1 MSLSK
6 LLRNSALRWT
16 DKVALWFAEERW
28 TFEQLDR
35 ASSQVAAGLQAAGVK
50 AGDRVAL
57 FMPNCVE
64 LVFSYF
70 GIFKLGAIAVPLNA
84 RYRVEEAEYAL
95 EHSGARTVI
104 VHEKMMAEAAKL
116 PFDKLGI
123 RNCYQIRGIA
133 TAPFKPFA
141 DLLAQKSSAFTPIE
155 VDEDSPAAILYTS
168 GSTAR
173 PKGVT
178 LTYAG
183 FWRNCQ
189 IQVKSFEFT
198 DDDVHLVATAACHC
212 AALGGQLLPSFLS
225 GGTVVLTHVPEPL
238 EFVKSIEI
246 YGVTRTQLL
255 PASLE
260 DVVEYLEQNPGKH
273 IWTWK
278 SQTVG
283 GDKTP
288 LELQKRFQKIAGF
301 EVTELYGLTE
311 AVTVMTNPPFGEKRP
326 GSIGKPLVETLAR
339 IVDAN
344 DQELPIGE
352 VGELCLK
359 TPAVMSGYWND
370 PEATAATIR
379 NDWLHTGDLA
389 HRDPDGYYWFVGR
402 KKEIIIRGG
411 SNISPMEV
419 EAVIDEHPAVH
430 LSCVVGKPDAHF
442 GQHVVAYVELRADVV
457 DKPTAEQIQQFVASK
472 IAVYKVPAEVTFV
485 ENLPLNA
492 NGKVDRKQIHAVCGE
507 VSLAVA
513 GQDRALPPSVTGG

>member
-6 LLRNSALRWT
+6 LLRNCALRWT

-84 RYRVEEAEYAL
+84 RYRAEEAEYAL
-95 EHSGARTVI
+95 EHSGAKTLI
-104 VHEKMMAEAAKL
+104 AHEKMMPEVARL
-116 PFDKLGI
+116 PLEKLGI
-123 RNCYQIRGIA
+123 GNCYQIRGTA
-133 TAPFKPFA
+133 GAPFKPFA
-141 DLLAQKSSAFTPIE
+141 DLLTHKSSAFTPIE
-155 VDEDSPAAILYTS
+155 VDENAPAAILYTS

-178 LTYAG
+178 LTYG
-183 FWRNCQ
+183 SLFQNCQ
-189 IQVKSFEFT
+189 IQVRSFEFT
-198 DDDVHLVATAACHC
+198 DADVHLVATAACHC
-212 AALGGQLLPSFLS
+212 AALGGQLLPSFWS
-225 GGTVVLTHVPEPL
+225 GGTVVLTHVPKPL
-238 EFVKSIEI
+238 EFVKAIET

-260 DVVEYLEQNPGKH
+260 DVVEYLEQNPGKQ
-273 IWTWK
+273 IWTWR

-283 GDKTP
+283 GDVTP

-326 GSIGKPLVETLAR
+326 GSIGKPVAETFAR

-344 DQELPIGE
+344 GHELPIGA

-359 TPAVMSGYWND
+359 TRAMMSGYWND

-379 NDWLHTGDLA
+379 NGWLHTGDLA
-389 HRDPDGYYWFVGR
+389 HRDADGYYRFVGR

-442 GQHVVAYVELRADVV
+442 GQIVVAYVELRTDIAEKPSAD
-457 DKPTAEQIQQFVASK
+457 QIRQFVGDK
-472 IAVYKVPAEVTFV
+472 IAPYKVPEQITFV
-485 ENLPLNA
+485 DSLPLNA
-492 NGKVDRKQIHAVCGE
+492 NGKVDRKQMHAVCE
-507 VSLAVA
+507 K
-513 GQDRALPPSVTGG
+513 

>member
-35 ASSQVAAGLQAAGVK
+35 ASSQVAAGLQVAGVK

-70 GIFKLGAIAVPLNA
+70 GIWKLGAIAVPLNA
-84 RYRVEEAEYAL
+84 RYRAEEAEYAL
-95 EHSGARTVI
+95 EHSGAKTLI
-104 VHEKMMAEAAKL
+104 AHEKMMAEATKTPL
-116 PFDKLGI
+116 DKLDI
-123 RNCYQIRGIA
+123 SNRYQIRGTA
-133 TAPFKPFA
+133 AAPFKPFA
-141 DLLAQKSSAFTPIE
+141 DLLRYKSSAFAPIE
-155 VDEDSPAAILYTS
+155 VDESTPAAILYTS

-178 LTYAG
+178 LTYG
-183 FWRNCQ
+183 SIWRDCE

-198 DDDVHLVATAACHC
+198 DEDVHLVATAACHC
-212 AALGGQLLPSFLS
+212 AALGGQLLPSFWS
-225 GGTVVLTHVPEPL
+225 GGTVVLTHVPKPL
-238 EFVKSIEI
+238 EFVKSIET

-260 DVVEYLEQNPGKH
+260 DVVEYLEHNPGKH
-273 IWTWK
+273 IWTWR

-283 GDKTP
+283 GDVTP
-288 LELQKRFQKIAGF
+288 LELQRRFQKITGF

-311 AVTVMTNPPFGEKRP
+311 AVTTMTNPPFGEKRP
-326 GSIGKPLVETLAR
+326 GSIGKPVADTLAR
-339 IVDAN
+339 IVDAK
-344 DQELPIGE
+344 DHELPIGE
-352 VGELCLK
+352 VGELSLK
-359 TPAVMSGYWND
+359 TPAMMSGYWND
-370 PEATAATIR
+370 PGATAATIR
-379 NDWLHTGDLA
+379 HGWLHTGDLA
-389 HRDPDGYYWFVGR
+389 HRDADGYYWFVGR

-430 LSCVVGKPDAHF
+430 LSCVVGKPDAHL
-442 GQHVVAYVELRADVV
+442 GQIVVAYVELRTDAAE
-457 DKPTAEQIQQFVASK
+457 KPTAEQIQQFVASK
-472 IAVYKVPAEVTFV
+472 IAAYKVPEQITFV
-485 ENLPLNA
+485 DNLPLNA
-492 NGKVDRKQIHAVCGE
+492 NGKVDRKQMHVVCG
-507 VSLAVA
+507 
-513 GQDRALPPSVTGG
+513 T